1 MYKLIATWRD
11 IRPEDE
17 AAFEKHYR
25 EVHGP
30 LAARVPGL
38 ARITLTRTSDGL
50 EGGGS
55 SFHRVAEMAFESP
68 EAMERSSESDAWA
81 AMRQDAGEMVERFD
95 AKLEVGI
102 GWEQN
107 ADEL

>member
-1 MYKLIATWRD
+1 MYKLIATWSG

-17 AAFEKHYR
+17 EAFEQHYR
-25 EVHGP
+25 TVHGP
-30 LAARVPGL
+30 LAAKVPGL

-50 EGGGS
+50 EGGTS

-68 EAMERSSESDAWA
+68 EAMEKSGESAEWA
-81 AMRQDAGEMVERFD
+81 AMRKDAGEMVERFG

-102 GWEQN
+102 GWERG